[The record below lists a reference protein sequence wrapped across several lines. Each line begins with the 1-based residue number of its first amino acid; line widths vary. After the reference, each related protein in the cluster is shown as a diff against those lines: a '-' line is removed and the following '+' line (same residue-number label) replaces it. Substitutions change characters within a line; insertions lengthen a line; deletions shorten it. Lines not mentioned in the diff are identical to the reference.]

1 MTSNL
6 YRMLAGASLLV
17 GMVPAMAS
25 AQQAATVSGRV
36 TNEAAAPVPGA
47 SVSIPALGVGS
58 YTSNDG
64 RYTFTV
70 PANRVSGQSVSLVA
84 RRIGYTPVT
93 ASVTLSGTS
102 VTHDFRLSTAT
113 TQLEGVVVTA
123 LGLEREKRSLGIAAQ
138 SVSGAD
144 LNKTQTPNIV
154 NALSGKVAGVKVT
167 GSTNFGGSA
176 RIVIRGENSISGNNQ
191 PIWVVDGV
199 AVDNSNFTTT
209 TLNRGYGGIDYGNA
223 IQDLNTEDI
232 ESISVL
238 KGPAAAAL
246 YGSRAAAGAIVITTK
261 SGRNAPRGFQATAA
275 THVTFDQI
283 AKLPDYQNSYGQGS
297 KGEFEF
303 VNGSD
308 LGTNDGVDESWGPK
322 LDAGLMIPQWFSNGQ
337 PAPWVSSPNNVRD
350 LFQTGMSV
358 ANNISATGS
367 GDRANF
373 RLSFGN
379 EQMKGILPTSTLN
392 RLTAG
397 LNGTA
402 SLSEKLQATASVQYI
417 RNRGHN
423 RPGTGYDELNPL
435 QGFTWFGRQVDV
447 KQLKALMKDSTIQ
460 EYNRQNGIDYT
471 PMVNWNYSYHSN
483 PWWNLYENENF
494 DDRNRMLGSAQ
505 VQYKPL
511 NWLTGM
517 VRTGTDFYNQN
528 KGFNM
533 APGWIGGYG
542 GDPNTNGDYTQGGFN
557 NTTDFVN
564 ENNTDFLLTAVTT
577 PLERLGLTINLGGNR
592 RVRTLQQ
599 RWIGTDKLVAPG
611 VYNMSNAATIYTPT
625 QYDERRQI
633 NSLYGTTQFAWNDYF
648 FVDVTGRNDWSS
660 TLPKGKNSYF
670 YPSVSSSVVF
680 TDLVPA
686 LKNAGLS
693 YGKVRAAW
701 TRVGSDANPYLLALT
716 YASGDAYFGNPRFA
730 VPNTVTNPELKPEQ
744 TQAWEVGTEMSW
756 FDGRAGLDVT
766 YYQKRTTDQIL
777 TASVAPSTGFT
788 AAAVNAGALSN
799 KGIEVQL
806 TGTPIKASK
815 ADGFNWDVTAN
826 YAQNKNRLESLYG
839 NSTTYLIGSKFFNVS
854 IEARVGQPFGSIVG
868 RDFRVDTVTG
878 KRVLSSSTGAYL
890 PALTTSVLGNIQPT
904 WTGGFINTFRYKG
917 FDLTGQIDARIG
929 GQLYSATNSWGIYA
943 GVLASTLPGREDS
956 ISVEG
961 VLANGTEVTRKVSAE
976 NYYHGLGYNSGDRT
990 SVIDAS
996 YVKLRELRLGWAVPE
1011 ALLRGFSGYRMNV
1024 ALVGRNLWT
1033 HANAPN
1039 IDPETAFSA
1048 GNQQG
1053 LEMGQLPSTRSMGFQ
1068 ISVTP

>member
-6 YRMLAGASLLV
+6 YRMLAGASLLS

-25 AQQAATVSGRV
+25 AQQATTVSGRV

-64 RYTFTV
+64 RFTFTV
-70 PANRVSGQSVSLVA
+70 PANRVTGQSVSLVA
-84 RRIGYTPVT
+84 RRIGYTPIT
-93 ASVTLSGTS
+93 ASVALTGTS

-138 SVSGAD
+138 SVGGAD

-199 AVDNSNFTTT
+199 AIDNSNFTTT
-209 TLNRGYGGIDYGNA
+209 GEQAGGGGIDYGSA
-223 IQDLNTEDI
+223 ISDLNTEDI
-232 ESISVL
+232 ESVSVL

-246 YGSRAAAGAIVITTK
+246 YGSRASAGAIVITTK
-261 SGRNAPRGFQATAA
+261 SGRNAPRGFQATASSN
-275 THVTFDQI
+275 VTFDQI
-283 AKLPDYQNSYGQGS
+283 GKMAEYQNGYGQGS
-297 KGEFEF
+297 GGEFEF
-303 VNGSD
+303 VNGYDGS
-308 LGTNDGVDESWGPK
+308 GVNDYVDESWGPK
-322 LDAGLMIPQWFSNGQ
+322 LDAGLMIPQWFSNGA
-337 PAPWVSSPNNVRD
+337 PAPWVSSPNNIRD
-350 LFQTGMSV
+350 FFQTGMSIS
-358 ANNISATGS
+358 NNISATGS

-379 EQMKGILPTSTLN
+379 EQIKGIVPTSHLD
-392 RLTAG
+392 RITAG

-402 SLSEKLQATASVQYI
+402 SLSEKLQANASVQYI
-417 RNRGHN
+417 RNRGNN

-435 QGFTWFGRQVDV
+435 MGFTWFGRQVDT
-447 KQLKALMKDSTIQ
+447 KQLKALVTDSAIQ
-460 EYNRQNGIDYT
+460 VYNQNQGVDFT
-471 PMVNWNYSYHSN
+471 DMVNWNYNYHSN
-483 PWWNLYENENF
+483 PWWNLEKNSNY

-505 VQYKPL
+505 LQYKPL
-511 NWLTGM
+511 TWLTAM

-528 KGFNM
+528 RGFNF

-542 GDPNTNGDYTQGGFN
+542 GEPNTNGDYSQGGFSN
-557 NTTDFVN
+557 RTDMVN

-577 PLERLGLTINLGGNR
+577 PLERLGLTLNFGGNR
-592 RVRTLQQ
+592 RTRNLNQ
-599 RWIGTDKLVAPG
+599 RWIGTDKLSGPG
-611 VYNMSNAATIYTPT
+611 IFNESNAAIIYTPT

-633 NSLYGTTQFAWNDYF
+633 NSLYGTTQFAFNDYF

-670 YPSVSSSVVF
+670 YPSVSSSLVF
-680 TDLVPA
+680 TDLFPGM
-686 LKNAGLS
+686 KKGGLS
-693 YGKVRAAW
+693 YGKLRGAW
-701 TRVGSDANPYLLALT
+701 TRVGSDASPYLLQNT
-716 YASGDAYFGNPRFA
+716 FSSNDAYFGNPRFSA
-730 VPNTVTNPELKPEQ
+730 ANTLANPELKPEQ
-744 TQAWEVGTEMSW
+744 TQAWEIGTEMSF
-756 FDGRAGLDVT
+756 FDGRAGLDLT

-777 TASVAPSTGFT
+777 TASVAPSSGYS
-788 AAAVNAGALSN
+788 AAAVNAGELSN

-806 TGTPIKASK
+806 TGTPIKASS
-815 ADGFNWDVTAN
+815 ADGFSWDMTAN
-826 YAQNKNRLESLYG
+826 YAHNKNRLEALYG
-839 NSTTYLIGSKFFNVS
+839 TSNTFLVGSKFFNVS
-854 IEARVGQPFGSIVG
+854 IEARLGQPYGSIVG
-868 RDFRVDTVTG
+868 RDFRRDSLG
-878 KRVLSSSTGAYL
+878 RMILSSSSGTPLA
-890 PALTTSVLGNIQPT
+890 ALATSVLGNIQPT

-917 FDLTGQIDARIG
+917 FDLSGQLDARIG
-929 GQLYSATNSWGIYA
+929 GQLYSATNSWGLYA
-943 GVLASTLPGREDS
+943 GILKETLQGREDS
-956 ISVEG
+956 VTVSG

-976 NYYHGLGYNSGDRT
+976 NYWHGLGYNSGDIT
-990 SVIDAS
+990 SVVDAS
-996 YVKLRELRLGWAVPE
+996 YVKLRELRLGWALP
-1011 ALLRGFSGYRMNV
+1011 ASLTRGLSSYRMNV
-1024 ALVGRNLWT
+1024 ALVGRNLWM

-1053 LEMGQLPSTRSMGFQ
+1053 LEMGQLPSTRSLGFQ
-1068 ISVTP
+1068 VSVTP

>member
-6 YRMLAGASLLV
+6 FRMLAGAALLV
-17 GMVPAMAS
+17 SSVPAMAS
-25 AQQAATVSGRV
+25 AQQATTVSGRV

-58 YTSNDG
+58 YTNNEG
-64 RYTFTV
+64 RFTFTV
-70 PANRVSGQSVSLVA
+70 PANRVTGQNVSLVA
-84 RRIGYTPVT
+84 RRIGYTPLT

-102 VTHDFRLSTAT
+102 VTHDFRLATAT

-138 SVSGAD
+138 SVQGSD

-199 AVDNSNFTTT
+199 PVDNSNFTSNTQA
-209 TLNRGYGGIDYGNA
+209 RGYGGIDYGNA
-223 IQDLNTEDI
+223 VQDLNTEDI

-261 SGRNAPRGFQATAA
+261 SGRNAPRGFQATASSN
-275 THVTFDQI
+275 VTFDQI
-283 AKLPDYQNSYGQGS
+283 SKLPEYQNSYGQGS
-297 KGEFEF
+297 KGQFVF
-303 VNGSD
+303 VNGLD
-308 LGTNDGVDESWGPK
+308 AGTNDGVDESWGPK
-322 LDAGLMIPQWFSNGQ
+322 LDAGLNIPQWFSNGQ
-337 PAPWVSSPNNVRD
+337 PAPWVSNPNNVRD
-350 LFQTGMSV
+350 FFQNGLSV
-358 ANNISATGS
+358 SNNVSATGS

-379 EQMKGILPTSTLN
+379 EQMKGIVPTSTLN
-392 RLTAG
+392 RITAG

-402 SLSEKLQATASVQYI
+402 SLSEKLSANASVQYI
-417 RNRGHN
+417 RNKGHN

-435 QGFTWFGRQVDV
+435 MGFTWFGRQVSTV
-447 KQLKALMKDSTIQ
+447 QLKQLMTDSTIQ
-460 EYNRQNGIDYT
+460 EYNRQNGVDYT
-471 PMVNWNYSYHSN
+471 DMVNWNYSYHSN
-483 PWWNLYENENF
+483 PWWNVLRNENF

-505 VQYKPL
+505 LQWKPMP
-511 NWLTGM
+511 WLTGM

-528 KGFNM
+528 HGFDM
-533 APGWIGGYG
+533 AQGWIGGYG

-564 ENNTDFLLTAVTT
+564 ENNTDFLLTAVSS
-577 PLERLGLTINLGGNR
+577 PLERLGLTVNLGGNR
-592 RVRTLQQ
+592 RVRSLSQ
-599 RWIGTDKLVAPG
+599 RWIGTDKLVTPG
-611 VYNMSNAATIYTPT
+611 VYNMSNAATLYKPV

-633 NSLYGTTQFAWNDYF
+633 NSLYGTTQFAYNDMF

-670 YPSVSSSVVF
+670 YPSVSSSLVF

-686 LKNAGLS
+686 LKNMGLS
-693 YGKVRAAW
+693 YGKLRGAW
-701 TRVGSDANPYLLALT
+701 TRVGSDANPYLLTLT
-716 YASGDAYFGNPRFA
+716 YTSADPYFGNPRFA
-730 VPNTVTNPELKPEQ
+730 VPNTVTNPNLKPEQ

-788 AAAVNAGALSN
+788 SAAVNAGELSN

-806 TGTPIKASK
+806 TGSPIKSNR

-826 YAQNKNRLESLYG
+826 YAQNKNKLVSLYG
-839 NSTTYLIGSKFFNVS
+839 KSDTYLIGQKFFNVS
-854 IEARVGQPFGSIVG
+854 IEARVGQPYGSIVG
-868 RDFRVDTVTG
+868 RDFRRDSAG
-878 KRVLSSSTGAYL
+878 RLVLSGTTGAPL
-890 PALTTSVLGNIQPT
+890 AALTTSVLGNIQPK
-904 WTGGFINTFRYKG
+904 WTGGFINTFRWKG

-943 GVLASTLPGREDS
+943 GILASSLPGREDS
-956 ISVEG
+956 ITVSG
-961 VLANGTEVTRKVSAE
+961 VLSDGTPVTRKVSAE

-990 SVIDAS
+990 SVVDAS
-996 YVKLRELRLGWAVPE
+996 YVKLREVRLGWAVPQ
-1011 ALLRGFSGYRMNV
+1011 ALLNNFGGYRMNV
-1024 ALVGRNLWT
+1024 ALIGRNLAM

-1053 LEMGQLPSTRSMGFQ
+1053 LEMGQLPSTRSLGFQ